1 MPTKQTVII
10 RPWILFEDD
19 NAELEITVKV
29 QYAYKLSTD
38 AGYHNTTGTLAQ
50 ARKEVARYYPG
61 AEIKEL
67 GLMVDEQRILGRF
80 YRKLHKSMEKRM
92 KTTKDIESILQ
103 THGETRYLLSHTKR
117 PKKR

>member
-38 AGYHNTTGTLAQ
+38 TGYYNTTDTLAQ
-50 ARKEVARYYPG
+50 ARKGAARYYPD
-61 AEIKEL
+61 AEVKEL
-67 GLMVDEQRILGRF
+67 GLLVDEQRILGRF
-80 YRKLHKSMEKRM
+80 YRKVLKSIESKK
-92 KTTKDIESILQ
+92 KTVEDIKSILQ